1 MIKYTDEN
9 SPLKNQLIKLQQS
22 FKSKNKSALIF
33 RFVEV
38 KTKPKTLKKCGFF
51 LFLSS

>member
-1 MIKYTDEN
+1 MIKYTDKT
-9 SPLKNQLIKLQQS
+9 SPLRNLLLKLRES

-38 KTKPKTLKKCGFF
+38 KINN
-51 LFLSS
+51 

>member
-1 MIKYTDEN
+1 MIKYTDKT
-9 SPLKNQLIKLQQS
+9 SPLRIQLLRLRES

-38 KTKPKTLKKCGFF
+38 KEKFIKKK
-51 LFLSS
+51 